1 MLDGNRSTLGV
12 QQIDHQQH
20 IDRGYE
26 RIVVDVEPI
35 RRILIERRYDLDRY
49 VGDVARE
56 PIVVRDGISEGG
68 GPCESSLWDK
78 QDSSIA
84 LRHSGTEVRRGDDVD
99 RAAVDR
105 AIGIEIVGKNIDND
119 LGIAFGD
126 RRIRDRYRS
135 GVDIDRHGRF
145 LGEFPKRIANAVG
158 EGVLSAETGIG
169 GIADGP

>member
-1 MLDGNRSTLGV
+1 MLDGNRCTLGV
-12 QQIDHQQH
+12 QQVDHQQH

-26 RIVVDVEPI
+26 RIVVDVEPVGG
-35 RRILIERRYDLDRY
+35 ILIERRYDLDRY

-84 LRHSGTEVRRGDDVD
+84 LRHSGTEVRRCDDVD

-105 AIGIEIVGKNIDND
+105 AIGIEIVGENIDND

-126 RRIRDRYRS
+126 RRIRDGHRC
-135 GVDIDRHGRF
+135 GVDVHGDGRF
-145 LGEFPKRIANAVG
+145 LGVLPKRIANAVG